1 MKCRFGEDS
10 LHQCDV
16 MLRDIKDSHRLNQQ
30 ISTEARNVAA
40 RDVNGRH
47 SAASALLPIEKLQT
61 NIISPNLW
69 QQAENFDDSTDGFR
83 VPANLTRSFEQFNL
97 MFQRIKQRRLLS
109 FKSNLGQVRLTLHF
123 DRGVSETF
131 NVTPLQAAIIA

>member
-1 MKCRFGEDS
+1 M
-10 LHQCDV
+10 
-16 MLRDIKDSHRLNQQ
+16 
-30 ISTEARNVAA
+30 
-40 RDVNGRH
+40 
-47 SAASALLPIEKLQT
+47 
-61 NIISPNLW
+61 W

-83 VPANLTRSFEQFNL
+83 IPANLTRSFEQFNL